1 MSSPVAST
9 SRPTVFGLFDR
20 TATPVQDIDIEAQL
34 ATPIAP
40 PSPARTHTRRAVRA
54 SIVEETTDAVDDF
67 FGASRPSRHAGTRES
82 RHDEIRLSMHTDS
95 ESDSEMLPPPY
106 EQCSVE
112 PPAYARVADQPTLA
126 MYLFKFGFL
135 FPLFWLP
142 GALILLS
149 PLRAPSDWE
158 ASKPELERAELIE
171 SMRRTEVKWARRC
184 LVALVIFLLAVAA
197 AVLCAVV
204 VVRT

>member
-1 MSSPVAST
+1 MSSTASTST
-9 SRPTVFGLFDR
+9 SRPTIFGLFDR

-34 ATPIAP
+34 AP
-40 PSPARTHTRRAVRA
+40 PSPARIHTPRAVRA
-54 SIVEETTDAVDDF
+54 SIEETTDAVDDF
-67 FGASRPSRHAGTRES
+67 FGASRPSGTRES
-82 RHDEIRLSMHTDS
+82 RHDELRLSAHTDAS
-95 ESDSEMLPPPY
+95 ETLPPPY
-106 EQCSVE
+106 EQCSGLE
-112 PPAYARVADQPTLA
+112 PPAYSRVADQPTLA

-135 FPLFWLP
+135 FPLFWLA

-158 ASKPELERAELIE
+158 ASKPESERAELIE
-171 SMRRTEVKWARRC
+171 SMRRTEVRWARRC
-184 LVALVIFLLAVAA
+184 LVALVMFVLAVAA